1 MQSSPE
7 TYPIADFLKW
17 HREKELIL
25 NPDFQRGSV
34 WRDPAKSYLIDTI
47 LRGMPV
53 PKILFRTK
61 IDRQTKQIVRE
72 VVDGQQRLRAI
83 LAFANNQLTLGTRA
97 REFRGKAYDDLDP
110 DDQDRFLAYKL
121 TTEQLVNASNEDV
134 LEIFVRINSYTVP
147 VNPPELRHA
156 KYDTDFKW
164 SVVETK
170 KRLTTFWTLGSLT
183 ERERVRMMDASLVAE
198 MYGILLDGVR
208 DGGQNNITKLYENH
222 KDAFPEQALVEERT
236 LEVANVVQTL
246 LAELTKE
253 PIVGSPH
260 ALMLFAA
267 VAHAKY
273 GLAPGQLTGPELT
286 LPEGLL
292 SDEALARDNMKLI
305 NDVLALDEAPKGWA
319 TFWSASKSTTQRISS
334 RRARFP
340 VYLRALGPRPLVP

>member
-17 HREKELIL
+17 HRERELIL

-34 WRDPAKSYLIDTI
+34 WRDTAKSYLVDTI

-83 LAFANNQLTLGTRA
+83 LAFANNELTLGTRT
-97 REFRGKAYDDLDP
+97 REFRGMKYDDLDP

-156 KYDTDFKW
+156 KFDTDFKW
-164 SVVETK
+164 SIVETK
-170 KRLTTFWTLGSLT
+170 KRLTSFWALGSLS
-183 ERERVRMMDASLVAE
+183 ERERVRMLDSSLVAE
-198 MYGILLDGVR
+198 MYGLLINGVT
-208 DGGQNNITKLYENH
+208 DGGQNKITQLYERH
-222 KDAFPEQALVEERT
+222 KDGFPEQGLVEERT
-236 LEVANVVQTL
+236 LLVAEIVESL
-246 LAELTKE
+246 LADLARE
-253 PIVGSPH
+253 PIVGPPH
-260 ALMLFAA
+260 ILMLFAA
-267 VAHAKY
+267 VAHAKF
-273 GLAPGQLTGPELT
+273 GLPPGQLQDDELER
-286 LPEGLL
+286 P
-292 SDEALARDNMKLI
+292 SDALVDVASARDNVRII
-305 NDVLALDEAPKGWA
+305 NEVLSQDRPSGRWGN
-319 TFWSASKSTTQRISS
+319 FWTVSKSTTQRISS

-340 VYLRALGPRPLVP
+340 IYVQALSPQPVTP

>member
-1 MQSSPE
+1 MQSTPE

-17 HREKELIL
+17 HRERELIL

-34 WRDPAKSYLIDTI
+34 WRDSAKSYLIDTI

-83 LAFANNQLTLGTRA
+83 LAFADNKLTLGSRS
-97 REFRGKAYDDLDP
+97 REFAGLTYDGLEP

-164 SVVETK
+164 SIVETK
-170 KRLTTFWTLGSLT
+170 KKIANFWSLGTLS
-183 ERERVRMMDASLVAE
+183 ERERVRMLDASLVAE
-198 MYGILLDGVR
+198 MYGLLINGVT
-208 DGGQNNITKLYENH
+208 DGGQPKINALYEQF
-222 KDAFPEQALVEERT
+222 KDSFPQQAVVEKRT
-236 LEVANVVQTL
+236 LAVIGVLEEL
-246 LAELTKE
+246 LAELQGE
-253 PIVGSPH
+253 SIVGPPH
-260 ALMLFAA
+260 VLMLFAA
-267 VAHAKY
+267 VAHSMY
-273 GLAPGQLTGPELT
+273 GIPRGS
-286 LPEGLL
+286 L
-292 SDEALARDNMKLI
+292 SEDAFVQAGAALRDVGVARDNVKAL
-305 NDVLALDEAPKGWA
+305 NDLLAADAPPRGWA
-319 TFWSASKSTTQRISS
+319 GFWTASKSTTQRIAS
-334 RRARFP
+334 RRVRFP
-340 VYLRALGPRPLVP
+340 VYVQALQPQPLAP